1 MNSVEEAAK
10 EHQSKFIFCND
21 IVLSVSD
28 AYDNGMHDQSYDSF
42 IAGAEWQKRKSPWKS
57 PVRQPK
63 LYSYILIFHDQMGTG
78 YEPVFVDKEFL
89 EKWDTLRYVL
99 AWMYIPEPDVD

>member
-1 MNSVEEAAK
+1 
-10 EHQSKFIFCND
+10 
-21 IVLSVSD
+21 
-28 AYDNGMHDQSYDSF
+28 
-42 IAGAEWQKRKSPWKS
+42 
-57 PVRQPK
+57 
-63 LYSYILIFHDQMGTG
+63 MGTG